1 MDNVEFQTLF
11 NIAISA
17 LWFILGFTV
26 NRLFNS
32 LDRLQKQDKELS
44 DEIHEI
50 RVSLPTNYVT
60 KDDLGHATTTIF
72 KKLDKLSDQLNHLV
86 LKTNSDR

>member
-1 MDNVEFQTLF
+1 MDIDFQTLF

-17 LWFILGFTV
+17 LWFILGFTM
-26 NRLFNS
+26 NRLFQS
-32 LDRLQKQDKELS
+32 LDMLRKQDKELS

-60 KDDLGHATTTIF
+60 KDDLGHATDVIF
-72 KKLDKLSDQLNHLV
+72 KKLDKLSDQLTHLV
-86 LKTNSDR
+86 LKTGKTVD